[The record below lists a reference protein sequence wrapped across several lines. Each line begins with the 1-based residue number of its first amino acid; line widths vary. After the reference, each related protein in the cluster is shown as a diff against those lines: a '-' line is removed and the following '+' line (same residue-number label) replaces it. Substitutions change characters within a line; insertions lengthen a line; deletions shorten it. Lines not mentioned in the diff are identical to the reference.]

1 MTSWPTLHL
10 LIVELSGLVLGD
22 PYPNQIA
29 RDVVLTRQAGERNFT
44 TQVLL
49 RHLAFELKTVTATT
63 TGHTLVLLARKPTGK
78 VTPSNC
84 PVGGVHSNNWGKLLQ
99 H

>member
-29 RDVVLTRQAGERNFT
+29 RDVVLTRQAVERNFT
-44 TQVLL
+44 AQVLL
-49 RHLAFELKTVTATT
+49 RHLAFELKAVTAMT
-63 TGHTLVLLARKPTGK
+63 TGPPDNFARQT
-78 VTPSNC
+78 VASRNC
-84 PVGGVHSNNWGKLLQ
+84 FWN
-99 H
+99 